1 METQVDIYLHFKSHL
16 IKHMHKLTVQFYKIR
31 NLISK
36 IGNSWPPKDP
46 YHSSAAARGP
56 VSLTGGLGTAGTGAV
71 LGSVG
76 VRRSLYYIEIRV
88 LCNGSGTVTNQST
101 DSESYARHEF
111 PFQNC
116 TLSLASEWSLIEHIK
131 S

>member
-56 VSLTGGLGTAGTGAV
+56 VSLTGGLGTAGAGAV

-101 DSESYARHEF
+101 ESYARHEF

-116 TLSLASEWSLIEHIK
+116 TLISHWAYQIIEKINL
-131 S
+131 